1 MYTLSVVFLNKF
13 ISGSD
18 LELRK
23 MKLIKLVKC
32 KETTYETGYHSL
44 VFQCNINLFLW
55 NIHPKKIVLLCSLFL
70 PTRCR
75 FRAFLHNR
83 RHTLSLAVT
92 YVYTHTHTHTHTH
105 TFCRTPLE
113 EGSANRKSLY
123 LHNTQQ
129 SQEGAIHVHGGFELA
144 IPASEGPQSRAIGR
158 RHWYRIGRKLP
169 AANGTFP
176 HIKYVIGST

>member
-92 YVYTHTHTHTHTH
+92 YAYTHTHTHTHTH
-105 TFCRTPLE
+105 IHSVGLPWKRDRPIAKACTYTT
-113 EGSANRKSLY
+113 
-123 LHNTQQ
+123 HNNHKRELSMSTVDSNLPSQQ
-129 SQEGAIHVHGGFELA
+129 VKGRS
-144 IPASEGPQSRAIGR
+144 PAP
-158 RHWYRIGRKLP
+158 
-169 AANGTFP
+169 
-176 HIKYVIGST
+176 